1 MDKAFLD
8 AMGRESLVRAQQ
20 DFLTKVYA
28 WMVGGLL
35 LTALSAWFV
44 ANDPVVLT
52 TVIRYWLFFVIGEFA
67 LVIALSGWIQKMS
80 RAMASLAFLGYSL
93 LNGVTLSIIL
103 MSYTGE
109 TIAST
114 FIITACMFAALSIF
128 GFVTKKNLSGVG
140 SFMFMGLI
148 GIIIASV
155 VNIFI
160 GSSMIQF
167 AISVIGVFVFAG
179 LTAYDTQRL
188 KEMYEVQFEGDEIA
202 AKGAIIG
209 ALMLYLDFINLF
221 LFLLRLFGRRN

>member
-8 AMGRESLVRAQQ
+8 AMGRDSLVRAQQ

-35 LTALSAWFV
+35 LTALSAWYV
-44 ANDPVVLT
+44 ANDAAVLSF
-52 TVIRYWLFFVIGEFA
+52 VIRYWLFFVIGEFA
-67 LVIALSGWIQKMS
+67 LVIALSGWVQKMS
-80 RAMASLAFLGYSL
+80 RSMAALAFLGYSL
-93 LNGVTLSIIL
+93 LNGLTLSIIL
-103 MSYTGE
+103 LSYTGE
-109 TIAST
+109 SITKT
-114 FIITACMFAALSIF
+114 FIITASMFAALSIY
-128 GFVTKKNLSGVG
+128 GFVTKRSLSGLG

-155 VNIFI
+155 VNIFVA
-160 GSSMIQF
+160 SSMIQF